1 MHEPA
6 LKIAIV
12 GAGIAGLSAAYY
24 LARGHRLSVY
34 EAAPAIGGHTATV
47 DVEAGG
53 RQYAV
58 DTGFIVYN
66 DWTYP
71 RFIELIDELGV
82 ASKPT
87 EMSFSVRCDDSGI
100 EYGGNNLNTLFAQ
113 RRNLLRPAFH
123 GMLADILRFN
133 RQLVADLERGELS
146 PATTLGEYL
155 EANRYG
161 EEFVFRYLL
170 PMGCAIWSASTTRML
185 DFPLLFFARFFRN
198 HGLLSVN
205 DRPQWRVIEGGSRA
219 YLEPLSRQF
228 ADAIRVNAR
237 IASVRRGPAGVDV
250 CLRDGSVEHYDQ
262 VVLACHSDQA
272 LALLEDAS
280 AAEREALGAIPYQVN
295 EVVLHTDEG
304 LLPRRRLAWS
314 SWNYWLRQRYQ
325 ARAVLTYNMNILQRL
340 DAETTFCVTLNA
352 SEAIAAE
359 RIIDTF
365 EYSHPVFSLASVDAV
380 KRIETINGNNRTWFA
395 GAWLGNGF
403 HEDGVVSGRRV
414 AEAINSLPKANTAT
428 AAGKEAACA

>member
-1 MHEPA
+1 MREHA
-6 LKIAIV
+6 SRIAIV
-12 GAGIAGLSAAYY
+12 GAGISGLSAAYY
-24 LARGHRLSVY
+24 LDRGHRLTVY
-34 EAAPAIGGHTATV
+34 ETAPAIGGHTATV
-47 DVEAGG
+47 DVETDG
-53 RQYAV
+53 RRYAV

-71 RFIELIDELGV
+71 RFIELIDELGI

-133 RQLVADLERGELS
+133 RALIGDLERGELS
-146 PATTLGEYL
+146 PATTLGDYL

-161 EEFVFRYLL
+161 EEFVFRYLV
-170 PMGCAIWSASTTRML
+170 PMGCAIWSASTARML
-185 DFPLLFFARFFRN
+185 EFPLLFFARFFRN

-205 DRPQWRVIEGGSRA
+205 DRPQWRVIDGGSRA
-219 YLEPLSRQF
+219 YLEPLTRQF
-228 ADAIRVNAR
+228 AEAIRVNAR
-237 IASVRRGPAGVDV
+237 IQSVRRGPAGVEIR
-250 CLRDGSVEHYDQ
+250 LRDGTVEHYDQ
-262 VVLACHSDQA
+262 LVFACHSDQA
-272 LALLEDAS
+272 LALLDDAS
-280 AAEREALGAIPYQVN
+280 PAERQALESIPYQAN
-295 EVVLHTDEG
+295 EVVLHSDES

-325 ARAVLTYNMNILQRL
+325 ARAVLTYNMNILQGL

-352 SEAIAAE
+352 SEAIAPE

-380 KRIETINGNNRTWFA
+380 QRIESFNGANRTWFA

-414 AEAINSLPKANTAT
+414 AEAINRLPAAT
-428 AAGKEAACA
+428 AVGPATEETAYA